1 MKDENHENEF
11 ASNTPR
17 THAVRD
23 EGSAVAFP
31 ATGEPQTDVPHGF
44 QIGDTVLVDRW
55 CCPDGK
61 EGELPTRHPE
71 KYTGTIKRFGAQLAM
86 VYIAKANGGVGVV
99 HWDDCKVIK

>member
-1 MKDENHENEF
+1 MPCGTKDPQ
-11 ASNTPR
+11 SL
-17 THAVRD
+17 
-23 EGSAVAFP
+23 SP

-99 HWDDCKVIK
+99 HWDDCKVIKMKNPAKRSE